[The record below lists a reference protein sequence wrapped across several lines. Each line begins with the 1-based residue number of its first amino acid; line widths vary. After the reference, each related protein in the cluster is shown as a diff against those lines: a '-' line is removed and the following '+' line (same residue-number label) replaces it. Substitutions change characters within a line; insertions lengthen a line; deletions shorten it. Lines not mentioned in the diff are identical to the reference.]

1 MLENAIEN
9 SLLPDCHV
17 IYRPHPWRGKLVN
30 SEDFLSLKWNHISI
44 DPTMREYYKNV
55 IKNPSGKMHLA
66 DYSIS
71 NKLLTL
77 VDAVISPLSTMLI
90 ESLLKG
96 KPCLAFFPE
105 TGQNEPTRVENLH
118 FAEFI
123 ALKETNSCFKA
134 DQFIPTCQKL

>member
-1 MLENAIEN
+1 M
-9 SLLPDCHV
+9 
-17 IYRPHPWRGKLVN
+17 
-30 SEDFLSLKWNHISI
+30 
-44 DPTMREYYKNV
+44 

-134 DQFIPTCQKL
+134 DQFIPTCQKLLSQIGNEELSRKLKKNSEFFVSRKDKTYGHQLAELVKKWLKIRKY